1 MELLEGRKNFMII
14 DIFLPLSLIFIMFTL
29 GLGLTLNDFINLVH
43 TPKAFFVGIMNQ
55 MFLLPLVAFIIISLM
70 GITKEIAV
78 GMMILASCP
87 GGVTSNI
94 ITKLAKGDT
103 ALSIS
108 YTAVISILTIVS
120 LPMITGFSMKY
131 FMGADA
137 PPLNLLSLGFTM
149 FLITALPVGIG
160 LSVRSKYRT
169 FADSFEATAT
179 KISIILFIIIILGA
193 LASEWNTFINNLLK
207 LGPAIILLM
216 VVMITIGYKSSNWFK
231 MNNRQAVTV
240 AIESGIQNGTVGI
253 TIGNLIINPE
263 TGLSILSIPSGVY
276 GILMYF
282 ICLPFVFWY
291 IKTKHK

>member
-55 MFLLPLVAFIIISLM
+55 MFLLPLVAFIIVSLM

-108 YTAVISILTIVS
+108 YTAVISILSIVS

-137 PPLNLLSLGFTM
+137 PPLNLLSLGLTM

-160 LSVRSKYRT
+160 VLVRSKFRT
-169 FADSFEATAT
+169 FADSFESTAT
-179 KISIILFIIIILGA
+179 KISIVLFIIIIIGA
-193 LASEWNTFINNLLK
+193 LASEWNTFINNLSS
-207 LGPAIILLM
+207 LGPAIIFLM
-216 VVMITIGYKSSNWFK
+216 VIMITIGYNSSKWFR
-231 MNNRQAVTV
+231 MNNQQAVTV

-253 TIGNLIINPE
+253 TIGNIIINPE

-291 IKTKHK
+291 IRNNHK

>member
-1 MELLEGRKNFMII
+1 MII
-14 DIFLPLSLIFIMFTL
+14 DIFLPLSLVFIMFTL
-29 GLGLTLNDFINLVH
+29 GLGLTPSDFVNLLRK
-43 TPKAFFVGIMNQ
+43 PKAFFVGIINQ
-55 MFLLPLVAFIIISLM
+55 MILLPITAFIIVSLM

-87 GGVTSNI
+87 GGVTSNM

-108 YTAVISILTIVS
+108 YTAVISVLTIIT
-120 LPMITGFSMKY
+120 LPIITGFSMGH
-131 FMGADA
+131 FMGAEA
-137 PPLNLLSLGFTM
+137 PPMNLVSLGLTM

-160 LSVRSKYRT
+160 LIVRSKNRT
-169 FADSFEATAT
+169 FADLFEITAT
-179 KISIILFIIIILGA
+179 KISTILFIIIIMGA
-193 LASEWNTFINNLLK
+193 LLSEWNTFINNLMALD
-207 LGPAIILLM
+207 PAIIPLM
-216 VVMITIGYKSSNWFK
+216 VVMITIGYNSSNWLK
-231 MNNRQAVTV
+231 MNGPQAVTV
-240 AIESGIQNGTVGI
+240 AIESGIQNATVGI

-291 IKTKHK
+291 LKNHK

>member
-1 MELLEGRKNFMII
+1 MII

-29 GLGLTLNDFINLVH
+29 GLGLTLNDFRNLVH
-43 TPKAFFVGIMNQ
+43 TPKVFFVGIINQ
-55 MFLLPLVAFIIISLM
+55 MLLLPLVAFIIVLLM

-108 YTAVISILTIVS
+108 YTAVISIFTIVS
-120 LPMITGFSMKY
+120 LPIITGFSMKY

-169 FADSFEATAT
+169 FADSFEAIAT
-179 KISIILFIIIILGA
+179 KISTILFIIIILGA
-193 LASEWNTFINNLLK
+193 LVSEWNTFIDNLLK

-291 IKTKHK
+291 IKNNHK

>member
-1 MELLEGRKNFMII
+1 MII
-14 DIFLPLSLIFIMFTL
+14 DIFLPLSLVFIMFTL
-29 GLGLTLNDFINLVH
+29 GLGLTPNDFVNLLRK
-43 TPKAFFVGIMNQ
+43 PKAFFVGIINQ
-55 MFLLPLVAFIIISLM
+55 MILLPITAFIIVSLM

-87 GGVTSNI
+87 GGVTSNM

-108 YTAVISILTIVS
+108 YTAVISVLTIIT
-120 LPMITGFSMKY
+120 LPIITGFSMGH
-131 FMGADA
+131 FMGAEA
-137 PPLNLLSLGFTM
+137 PPMNLVSLGLTM
-149 FLITALPVGIG
+149 FLITALPVSIG
-160 LSVRSKYRT
+160 LIVRSKNRT
-169 FADSFEATAT
+169 FADSFEITAT
-179 KISIILFIIIILGA
+179 KISTILFIIIIIGA
-193 LASEWNTFINNLLK
+193 LLSEWNTFINNLTA

-216 VVMITIGYKSSNWFK
+216 VVMITIGYNSSNWLK
-231 MNNRQAVTV
+231 MNGPQAVTV
-240 AIESGIQNGTVGI
+240 AIESGIQNATVGI

-291 IKTKHK
+291 LKNHK

>member
-1 MELLEGRKNFMII
+1 MII

-29 GLGLTLNDFINLVH
+29 GLGLTLNDFIDLLH
-43 TPKAFFVGIMNQ
+43 KPKAFFVGIMNQ
-55 MFLLPLVAFIIISLM
+55 MVLLPLLAFIIVSLM

-87 GGVTSNI
+87 GGVTSNM

-108 YTAVISILTIVS
+108 YTAVISILTIIT
-120 LPMITGFSMKY
+120 LPFITGFSMNY
-131 FMGADA
+131 FMGAEV
-137 PPLNLLSLGFTM
+137 PPLNLVSLGLTM
-149 FLITALPVGIG
+149 FMITALPVGIG
-160 LSVRSKYRT
+160 LIVRSINRT
-169 FADSFEATAT
+169 FADSFEVIAT
-179 KISIILFIIIILGA
+179 KISTVLFVIIIIGA
-193 LASEWNTFINNLLK
+193 LVSEWSTFIENLAA

-216 VVMITIGYKSSNWFK
+216 VGMIIIGYNSSNWFK
-231 MNNRQAVTV
+231 MNDKQAVTV
-240 AIESGIQNGTVGI
+240 AIESGIQNATVGI

-282 ICLPFVFWY
+282 ICLPFVYWY
-291 IKTKHK
+291 LKNNHK

>member
-1 MELLEGRKNFMII
+1 MELLEGSNNFMII

-87 GGVTSNI
+87 GGVTSNM

-108 YTAVISILTIVS
+108 YTAVISILSIVS

-137 PPLNLLSLGFTM
+137 PPLNLLSLGLTM

-160 LSVRSKYRT
+160 VLVRSRFRT
-169 FADSFEATAT
+169 FADSFESTAT
-179 KISIILFIIIILGA
+179 KISIVLFIIIIIGA